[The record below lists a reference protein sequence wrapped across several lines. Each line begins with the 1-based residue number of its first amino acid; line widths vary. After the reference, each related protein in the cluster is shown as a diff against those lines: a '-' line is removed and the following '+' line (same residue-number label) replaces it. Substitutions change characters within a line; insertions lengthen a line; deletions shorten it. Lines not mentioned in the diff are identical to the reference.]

1 MQVGAAN
8 RSCFDTNKYVV
19 RANCG
24 NGNFLDCRAPL
35 GAHFAQSL
43 HRCSGHQVCAGFHR
57 QDRDGSTGL
66 GPPQGSGG
74 ECLVDASQDADGFEG
89 FQIFENNIQGNWA
102 VLSRDGLAD
111 LFCVAFAV
119 YEVESLISVFFP
131 GSPEPLVFE

>member
-24 NGNFLDCRAPL
+24 NGNFFDGRAPL
-35 GAHFAQSL
+35 GANFAQSL
-43 HRCSGHQVCAGFHR
+43 HRCNGHQVCAGFHR

-89 FQIFENNIQGNWA
+89 FHVFEDETKRNVPIFVANSVADISSSALA
-102 VLSRDGLAD
+102 VN
-111 LFCVAFAV
+111 
-119 YEVESLISVFFP
+119 EVECFVGVLLTGTP
-131 GSPEPLVFE
+131 